1 MTVVGIDAHKN
12 WHTLVAVDDVG
23 KRIAVLTVEARAE
36 GHRKIVSWLEQ
47 FDDVQVA
54 VEDCRH
60 LTRRLE
66 ADLLDAGHKVVRV
79 HTRLMAGMRRSGRE
93 PGKSDPIDAE
103 AVARVAL
110 REDDLP
116 TAELPGPA
124 REIKLLSD
132 HRRSLVARRT
142 AMQSKVRWFLHEIDP
157 DLHVPSRGLR
167 RYQLLDD
174 LIGVLENHAGAVAE
188 IARDLL
194 EDIRS
199 LTRRINEI
207 ESRLTRLVR
216 ARHPRLLEVP
226 GLGVLG
232 AAMIVGET
240 AGARRFKSKDAF
252 ARFNGTAP
260 IPVWSGNNVR
270 VRLSR
275 GGNRRINTA
284 LHMAAV
290 TQLRLGA
297 EGAAYYDKLIAAGKT
312 RTEALR
318 LLRRRISDRVF
329 AAMRSDEPQA
339 SLAPEA
345 TSSTSSNEITGL
357 NRHGFRAVFMLAA
370 APGGGQWL
378 QRSGLLRPR
387 PG

>member
-1 MTVVGIDAHKN
+1 MTVVGIDAHKD
-12 WHTLVAVDDVG
+12 WHTLVAVDEVG
-23 KRIAVLTVEARAE
+23 KRLAELTVPARAK
-36 GHRKIVSWLEQ
+36 GHQKILTWLTQ
-47 FDDVQVA
+47 FADVQVA

-79 HTRLMAGMRRSGRE
+79 HTRLMAGMRRSGRQ

-116 TAELPGPA
+116 TAELPGPT
-124 REIKLLSD
+124 RDMKLLSD

-142 AMQSKVRWFLHEIDP
+142 ALQAKVRWFLHEIDP

-167 RYQLLDD
+167 RYQLLEE
-174 LIGVLENHAGAVAE
+174 LLGFLAERQGVIVE

-194 EDIRS
+194 EDITS
-199 LTRRINEI
+199 LTRRINDI
-207 ESRLTRLVR
+207 ERRLDKLVR
-216 ARHPRLLEVP
+216 ASHSALLEVP
-226 GLGVLG
+226 GLGALG
-232 AAMIVGET
+232 ASMIIGET
-240 AGARRFKSKDAF
+240 AGAGRFTNKDAY

-260 IPVWSGNNVR
+260 IPVWSGNKVR

-290 TQLRLGA
+290 TQIRLGK
-297 EGAAYYDKLIAAGKT
+297 EGSAYYDKLIARGKT
-312 RTEALR
+312 KTEAIR
-318 LLRRRISDRVF
+318 LLRRRLSDRVF
-329 AAMRSDEPQA
+329 SAMRVDERHDTNA
-339 SLAPEA
+339 VVNRAGSED
-345 TSSTSSNEITGL
+345 NVTGPIVAEL
-357 NRHGFRAVFMLAA
+357 RSAA
-370 APGGGQWL
+370 
-378 QRSGLLRPR
+378 
-387 PG
+387 

>member
-1 MTVVGIDAHKN
+1 
-12 WHTLVAVDDVG
+12 
-23 KRIAVLTVEARAE
+23 
-36 GHRKIVSWLEQ
+36 
-47 FDDVQVA
+47 
-54 VEDCRH
+54 
-60 LTRRLE
+60 
-66 ADLLDAGHKVVRV
+66 
-79 HTRLMAGMRRSGRE
+79 MAGMGRSGRE

-110 REDDLP
+110 REDYLP

-157 DLHVPSRGLR
+157 DLHIPSRGLR

-174 LIGVLENHAGAVAE
+174 LIGLLENRAGAIAE

-194 EDIRS
+194 QDIRS
-199 LTRRINEI
+199 LNRRINEI

-216 ARHPRLLEVP
+216 NDHPCLLEVP

-240 AGARRFKSKDAF
+240 AGVRRFKSKDAF

-260 IPVWSGNNVR
+260 IPVWSGNRVR

-329 AAMRSDEPQA
+329 AAMRSDEPAGGLSAGSPDQPA
-339 SLAPEA
+339 SPESPIDVTDLAEA
-345 TSSTSSNEITGL
+345 
-357 NRHGFRAVFMLAA
+357 A
-370 APGGGQWL
+370 
-378 QRSGLLRPR
+378 
-387 PG
+387 

>member
-23 KRIAVLTVEARAE
+23 KRLAVLTVEARAV
-36 GHRKIVSWLEQ
+36 GHRQILTWLEQ
-47 FDDVQVA
+47 FDGVAVA

-66 ADLLDAGHKVVRV
+66 ADLLNAGHQVVRV

-110 REDDLP
+110 REDGLP
-116 TAELPGPA
+116 TAELPGA
-124 REIKLLSD
+124 SREIKLLTD
-132 HRRSLVARRT
+132 HRRTLVARRT

-157 DLHVPSRGLR
+157 DLHIPARALR

-174 LIGVLENHAGAVAE
+174 LQERIACRDGVVAE

-194 EDIRS
+194 DDIRS
-199 LTRRINEI
+199 LTRRINDI
-207 ESRLTRLVR
+207 ERRLATLVR
-216 ARHPRLLEVP
+216 AGHPSLLEVP

-240 AGARRFKSKDAF
+240 AGARRFRSRHAF

-260 IPVWSGNNVR
+260 IPVWSGNTVR

-275 GGNRRINTA
+275 GGNRTINTA

-290 TQLRLGA
+290 TQLRLGGQ
-297 EGAAYYDKLIAAGKT
+297 GAAYYAKLITTGKT

-329 AAMRSDEPQA
+329 AAMSTDELVTKTTP
-339 SLAPEA
+339 PA
-345 TSSTSSNEITGL
+345 T
-357 NRHGFRAVFMLAA
+357 AA
-370 APGGGQWL
+370 ATAT
-378 QRSGLLRPR
+378 PR
-387 PG
+387 AGAVDLGRAA

>member
-1 MTVVGIDAHKN
+1 MAVVGIDAHKD

-23 KRIAVLTVEARAE
+23 KRLAELTVQARAK
-36 GHRKIVSWLEQ
+36 GHQEILAWLAQ
-47 FDDVQVA
+47 FEDVQVA

-79 HTRLMAGMRRSGRE
+79 HTRLMAGMRRGGRR

-110 REDDLP
+110 REDGLP
-116 TAELPGPA
+116 TAELPGPM
-124 REIKLLSD
+124 REVKLLSD

-142 AMQSKVRWFLHEIDP
+142 ALQAKVRWFLHEIDP

-167 RYQLLDD
+167 RYHLLEE
-174 LIGVLENHAGAVAE
+174 LLGFLEQRQGVIVE

-194 EDIRS
+194 QDITS
-199 LTRRINEI
+199 LTQRINDI
-207 ESRLTRLVR
+207 ERRLGKLVR
-216 ARHPRLLEVP
+216 ASHSTLVEVP

-232 AAMIVGET
+232 AATIIGET
-240 AGARRFKSKDAF
+240 ASVRRFTGKDAY

-260 IPVWSGNNVR
+260 IPVWSGNKVR

-290 TQLRLGA
+290 TQVRLGK
-297 EGAAYYDKLIAAGKT
+297 EGSAYYDKLIARGKT
-312 RTEALR
+312 KTEALR
-318 LLRRRISDRVF
+318 LLRRRLSDRVF
-329 AAMRSDEPQA
+329 SAMRADEHRGTKA
-339 SLAPEA
+339 A
-345 TSSTSSNEITGL
+345 T
-357 NRHGFRAVFMLAA
+357 A
-370 APGGGQWL
+370 
-378 QRSGLLRPR
+378 R
-387 PG
+387 PGSEAAVAGPTVTELRSAA

>member
-1 MTVVGIDAHKN
+1 MTVVGIDAHKH
-12 WHTLVAVDDVG
+12 WHTLVAVDAVG
-23 KRIAVLTVEARAE
+23 RRSSELTVEARAC
-36 GHRKIVSWLEQ
+36 GHRKILAWLGKFE
-47 FDDVQVA
+47 DVAVA

-66 ADLLDAGHKVVRV
+66 SDLLEAGHRVVRV

-110 REDDLP
+110 REDELP

-124 REIKLLSD
+124 RDLKLLSD
-132 HRRSLVARRT
+132 HRRTLVARRT

-157 DLHVPSRGLR
+157 DRHIPSRALR
-167 RYQLLDD
+167 RFHLLDA
-174 LIGVLENHAGAVAE
+174 LIAELGDDPSALAE

-194 EDIRS
+194 ADIRDI
-199 LTRRINEI
+199 TVRINSLER
-207 ESRLTRLVR
+207 RLSRLVR
-216 ARHPRLLEVP
+216 ASHPTLLTVE
-226 GLGVLG
+226 GMGVLG
-232 AAMIVGET
+232 AAMIIGET
-240 AGARRFKSKDAF
+240 AGITRFRSKDAY

-275 GGNRRINTA
+275 GGNRTINTA

-290 TQLRLGA
+290 TQVRLGG
-297 EGAAYYDKLIAAGKT
+297 EGAAYYEKLTSAGKT

-318 LLRRRISDRVF
+318 LLRRRISDRVY
-329 AAMRSDEPQA
+329 AAQRTSEALADAGDTAPTAPVKMPGERQA
-339 SLAPEA
+339 PNPA
-345 TSSTSSNEITGL
+345 
-357 NRHGFRAVFMLAA
+357 LAA
-370 APGGGQWL
+370 A
-378 QRSGLLRPR
+378 
-387 PG
+387 

>member
-1 MTVVGIDAHKN
+1 MTVIGIDAHKN
-12 WHTLVAVDDVG
+12 WHTLVAVDEVG
-23 KRIAVLTVEARAE
+23 RRIDVLTVEARSA
-36 GHRKIVSWLEQ
+36 GHQKIMSWLEQ
-47 FDDVQVA
+47 FEEVSIA

-110 REDDLP
+110 RERDLP

-132 HRRSLVARRT
+132 HRRSLVSRRT
-142 AMQSKVRWFLHEIDP
+142 ALQSKVRWFLHEIDP
-157 DLHVPSRGLR
+157 DLRIPSRALR
-167 RYQLLDD
+167 RYHLLDE
-174 LIGVLENHAGAVAE
+174 LIAHLDDHTGVVVE
-188 IARDLL
+188 IARDIL

-207 ESRLTRLVR
+207 EGRLGTLVR
-216 ARHPRLLEVP
+216 ANHQHLLDVP

-232 AAMIVGET
+232 AAMIIGET
-240 AGARRFKSKDAF
+240 AGVGRFKSKDAF

-260 IPVWSGNNVR
+260 IPVWSGNKVR

-290 TQLRLGA
+290 TQLRLGG
-297 EGAAYYDKLIAAGKT
+297 EGTDYYDKLIAAGKT

-329 AAMRSDEPQA
+329 AAMRADETRP
-339 SLAPEA
+339 LPDA
-345 TSSTSSNEITGL
+345 TSPTPTASPRTPIPAL
-357 NRHGFRAVFMLAA
+357 QAA
-370 APGGGQWL
+370 A
-378 QRSGLLRPR
+378 
-387 PG
+387 

>member
-1 MTVVGIDAHKN
+1 MTVVGIDAHKD
-12 WHTLVAVDDVG
+12 WHTLVAVDGVG
-23 KRIAVLTVEARAE
+23 KRLAELTVEARAK
-36 GHRKIVSWLEQ
+36 GHQKILTWLAQ
-47 FDDVQVA
+47 FTDVQVA

-79 HTRLMAGMRRSGRE
+79 HTRLMAGTRRSGRQ

-116 TAELPGPA
+116 TAELPGPM
-124 REIKLLSD
+124 RDVKLLSD

-142 AMQSKVRWFLHEIDP
+142 ALQAKVRWFLHEIDP

-167 RYQLLDD
+167 RYQLLEE
-174 LIGVLENHAGAVAE
+174 LIEFLDQRQGVIVE

-194 EDIRS
+194 QDITS
-199 LTRRINEI
+199 LTRRINDI
-207 ESRLTRLVR
+207 ERRLGKLVR
-216 ARHPRLLEVP
+216 GSHPALLEVP

-232 AAMIVGET
+232 AAMIIGET
-240 AGARRFKSKDAF
+240 AGVRRFTSKDAY

-260 IPVWSGNNVR
+260 IPVWSGNKVR

-284 LHMAAV
+284 LHMAGV
-290 TQLRLGA
+290 TQVRLGK
-297 EGAAYYDKLIAAGKT
+297 EGSAYYDKLIGRGKT
-312 RTEALR
+312 KTEAMR
-318 LLRRRISDRVF
+318 LLRRRLSDRVF
-329 AAMRSDEPQA
+329 SAMRADEHLSA
-339 SLAPEA
+339 EA
-345 TSSTSSNEITGL
+345 VVTRPTAGPGIAGTTVVELRS
-357 NRHGFRAVFMLAA
+357 AA
-370 APGGGQWL
+370 
-378 QRSGLLRPR
+378 
-387 PG
+387 